1 MTFLQT
7 TLGYRDG
14 SNAAVAWATE
24 EVGELEITLN
34 NKEEGL
40 EELKKAR
47 DMLILLFG
55 PEDPNAQGIE
65 TKLLKVV
72 TS

>member
-1 MTFLQT
+1 MKSLVV
-7 TLGYRDG
+7 GDAI
-14 SNAAVAWATE
+14 SCAWAME

-47 DMLILLFG
+47 DLLILLFG

-65 TKLLKVV
+65 TKMLKVV